1 MASRDVR
8 SCDEATSAHSTP
20 PRSTDRATGSP
31 VVTTHR
37 TQRTCGDHA
46 RLVELVET
54 TRPGPE
60 VDDESFRDFFSTQ
73 GETTLFPG
81 RNCRWCLVDFP
92 HGSTRRPPRPR
103 RNRTLASLVADRRT
117 ADRAEADLLA
127 KVAHWCDLHPVL
139 DPDAPD
145 AEPVAVWPADVTL
158 DGHTSGPAISG
169 PGTPKVTVQAVHEL
183 TAALAIG
190 HGAGLALVGQT
201 LELRHRLPKLWEL
214 VQDLTLPAWQA
225 RRAAAET
232 MNLSR
237 EAAGFADR
245 HLAVAARTGR
255 LDHRHHPGR
264 GPTGPL
270 PVRARPRR
278 QPSRSRR
285 LASRGRGSTPAR
297 TPPRSPTSPPP
308 WTP

>member
-1 MASRDVR
+1 MAAPADL
-8 SCDEATSAHSTP
+8 P
-20 PRSTDRATGSP
+20 
-31 VVTTHR
+31 
-37 TQRTCGDHA
+37 DHDA
-46 RLVELVET
+46 
-54 TRPGPE
+54 
-60 VDDESFRDFFSTQ
+60 
-73 GETTLFPG
+73 
-81 RNCRWCLVDFP
+81 
-92 HGSTRRPPRPR
+92 
-103 RNRTLASLVADRRT
+103 NRTLASLVADRRT

-127 KVAHWCDLHPVL
+127 KVAHFCDLHQVV
-139 DPDAPD
+139 DPEE
-145 AEPVAVWPADVTL
+145 EPVAVWPADVTL

-183 TAALAIG
+183 TAALGIG

-255 LDHRHHPGR
+255 LTAATPSSNWAPAPSPSS
-264 GPTGPL
+264 PTG
-270 PVRARPRR
+270 
-278 QPSRSRR
+278 
-285 LASRGRGSTPAR
+285 
-297 TPPRSPTSPPP
+297 
-308 WTP
+308 